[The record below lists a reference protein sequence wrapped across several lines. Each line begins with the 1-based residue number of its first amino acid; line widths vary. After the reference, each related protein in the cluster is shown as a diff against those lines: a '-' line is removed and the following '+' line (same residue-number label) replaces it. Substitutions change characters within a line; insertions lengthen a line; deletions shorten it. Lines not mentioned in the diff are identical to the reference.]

1 MSRPEKCAD
10 VGRPFCKPARGL
22 IAHPIRCQSLLT
34 DITRRLDELAGTAN
48 KVIASFSTA
57 GKMPPGFLPWFTATQ
72 KDPQN
77 VRHWSC
83 WALTPVY
90 EMLKFAQ
97 DLKTCRKIAF
107 ARVRPYVNA
116 LGSPTSTSQPAHS
129 SRQAPGITE
138 IRCLVL
144 VQGASLRA
152 AAATTVFA
160 TQDRSS
166 LGTLR
171 WRLGGFSE

>member
-1 MSRPEKCAD
+1 MSRPAKCAD
-10 VGRPFCKPARGL
+10 VGRPFCKPAHRL
-22 IAHPIRCQSLLT
+22 IAHPIRCRSLLT
-34 DITRRLDELAGTAN
+34 DTIRRLVELAGTAS
-48 KVIASFSTA
+48 KVIASSST
-57 GKMPPGFLPWFTATQ
+57 GDKMPPGFHPWSTAIQ

-83 WALTPVY
+83 WPLMLVY

-107 ARVRPYVNA
+107 ARVRLSVDA
-116 LGSPTSTSQPAHS
+116 QGSPTSTSQQAHS
-129 SRQAPGITE
+129 SRQAPGITG
-138 IRCLVL
+138 IRCPAV

-160 TQDRSS
+160 TQNRSS
-166 LGTLR
+166 HGTLL
-171 WRLGGFSE
+171 WRLGGFSK